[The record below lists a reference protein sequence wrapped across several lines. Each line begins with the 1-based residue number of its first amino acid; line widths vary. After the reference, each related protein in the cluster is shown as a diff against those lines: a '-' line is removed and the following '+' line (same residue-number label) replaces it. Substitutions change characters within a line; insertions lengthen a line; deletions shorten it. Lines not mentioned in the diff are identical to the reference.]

1 MKVYLVKALAYNG
14 QEEFGTLWSTREAAD
29 REAYYYQING
39 HKGVVVLVKD
49 STNFSKALLKT
60 IDTDKLFSIKMRV
73 EYKYIYCG
81 RRKQDLQVLF

>member
-14 QEEFGTLWSTREAAD
+14 REEFGTLWSTKEAAD

-49 STNFSKALLKT
+49 SANFSKALLKT
-60 IDTDKLFSIKMRV
+60 IDKDKLFSIQTRV
-73 EYKYIYCG
+73 EHKYICCG
-81 RRKQDLQVLF
+81 KRK